1 MIQKQS
7 DVIDQ
12 QTRTDNLNF
21 RTRIERVEYEVDH
34 VRNELRETQKINQV
48 SQIIPPLKGDYSMH
62 IAE

>member
-21 RTRIERVEYEVDH
+21 RTRIERVEYDLDH
-34 VRNELRETQKINQV
+34 VRNELRETQKIN
-48 SQIIPPLKGDYSMH
+48 
-62 IAE
+62 